1 MNKIKTLHRG
11 VVVGSLLAVAGLA
24 AAQTVPDFTWRSFRF
39 KTDTISFSA
48 DNTRIALG
56 GSQTRV
62 LSIAT
67 GAILAVLGAPSTGTV
82 VNVVA
87 FSPNGQW
94 LAAGDVAS
102 GGVGPIRIYD
112 ANSYAELAL
121 LSSHTTSISSLAW
134 SPSSNRLVSSDTTA
148 ANPTVRVW
156 DPATWTETASFVIAG
171 TGQAI
176 YFMRY
181 NAAGTRLA
189 VSHTTAAAG
198 VKLFDTSS
206 WTQVGSTMTQT
217 ARPYEVDFNPS
228 GTLLAVG
235 YFDNSVRF
243 YDPATQSET
252 LSPIVL
258 PRPAW
263 GVSYSPNGQR
273 LFVAVD
279 SQTTTPGLAGSFNLF
294 DATDNYAQLASW
306 GTGIQGPRSSA
317 WSPNGNFCG
326 GTLNDGTVYVFNNT
340 LTNVELYTSS
350 NTGVG
355 AFRAMSVSPDGTR
368 AAIGNISNDTV
379 KMLDV
384 ATGSLIWQ
392 ALMPDIRDRVRDLD
406 FSSNGSEIAVALS
419 TVLTE
424 VNARVIRISA
434 ADGSVIGTPY
444 NPPVPQTILN
454 SVQYSPDG
462 TLLLAAS
469 QTEKEAYV
477 WNVATGALFSTAL
490 APGETATAM
499 SCARFSPDGTRIA
512 ASYTGSAS
520 AYRGVRVFQLAS
532 GSSTL
537 LGSAPDTGANITWLA
552 WSPDGDKI
560 AASRTVLSSQ
570 GLIYIYDPATIGTGP
585 SQTFTGHTSTVN
597 YVAWYPDSTKLASAA
612 GVIGNAIIIWDA
624 DNGMALQTYGGFAQS
639 GQAVAVTGEFIFMC
653 GTGSE
658 TAAWPNPY
666 PFASADNDTI
676 FWEGPNSGPLPRL
689 MVAWR
694 APDGIVTLPV
704 VVIDVVPAGWNPQTV
719 GFNANSSESSIAF
732 QRASDGLVAFWDL
745 DSSGAPTP
753 GGVLGA
759 PPTIDW
765 VVVGMANVDGVGQD
779 DVLWFNVANDSL
791 AIWFRDASGDVT
803 GTAIVGTA
811 PANWSVVGAGEISA
825 SLGTSIVWQNDTT
838 SQIVTWNLDT
848 SGGLISTTSVGVPGT
863 DWVCVGLGNFDAN
876 SNASLLFRN
885 GSNNLLAVWNLDEN
899 GTVISTGTIAEAPA
913 GWRIFG
919 IGRL

>member
-1 MNKIKTLHRG
+1 
-11 VVVGSLLAVAGLA
+11 
-24 AAQTVPDFTWRSFRF
+24 
-39 KTDTISFSA
+39 
-48 DNTRIALG
+48 
-56 GSQTRV
+56 V

-67 GAILAVLGAPSTGTV
+67 GVTLAVLGAPSTGTN
-82 VNVVA
+82 VNVVS

-94 LAAGDVAS
+94 LAAGFVVT
-102 GGVGPIRIYD
+102 GGVAPIRIYD
-112 ANSYAELAL
+112 ANSYAEVAL
-121 LSSHTTSISSLAW
+121 LSNHTAAISSLAW
-134 SPSSNRLVSSDTTA
+134 SPSSDRLVSSDTVST
-148 ANPTVRVW
+148 NPTVRVW
-156 DPATWTETASFVIAG
+156 DPATWTETTSFTIPG
-171 TGQAI
+171 TSQAI
-176 YFMRY
+176 YFLRY

-198 VKLFDTSS
+198 VKLFDTTS

-235 YFDNSVRF
+235 YFDNTVRF
-243 YDPATQSET
+243 YDPATQTEA

-258 PRPAW
+258 ARPAY

-273 LFVAVD
+273 LLVAID
-279 SQTTTPGLAGSFNLF
+279 SQTSAPGLAGNFSLF
-294 DATDNYAQLASW
+294 DATNNYSFLAGWS
-306 GTGIQGPRSSA
+306 TGSQGPRTAA
-317 WSPNGNFCG
+317 WSPNGSFAG

-340 LTNVELYTSS
+340 LSAVELYTSS

-355 AFRAMSVSPDGTR
+355 AFRALSVSPDGTR

-406 FSSNGSEIAVALS
+406 FSPDGSEIAVALS
-419 TVLTE
+419 TVLNE

-434 ADGSVIGTPY
+434 SNGSVIGTPY
-444 NPPVPQTILN
+444 NPPVSQTILN

-469 QTEKEAYV
+469 QSEKAAYV
-477 WNVATGALFSTAL
+477 WNVSSGALFSTAL

-499 SCARFSPDGTRIA
+499 SCARFSPDGTQIA

-520 AYRGVRVFQLAS
+520 NYRGVRVFQLAS

-537 LGSAPDTGANITWLA
+537 LGSAPDTGASMTWLA
-552 WSPDGDKI
+552 WSPDGNKI
-560 AASRTVLSSQ
+560 AASRTLLSSQ
-570 GLIYIYDPATIGTGP
+570 GLIYVYQPATISSGP

-597 YVAWYPDSTKLASAA
+597 YVAWYPDSSKLASAA
-612 GVIGNAIIIWDA
+612 GVVGNAIIIWNA
-624 DNGMALQTYGGFAQS
+624 DDGTALQTYGGFAQS
-639 GQAVAVTGEFIFMC
+639 GQAVAVTGQFIFMC

-666 PFASADNDTI
+666 PFANDTI
-676 FWEGPNSGPLPRL
+676 FWEGPDSGQLPRL

-704 VVIDVVPAGWNPQTV
+704 VVIDITPTGWDARTV

-745 DSSGAPTP
+745 DSSGTPTP

-759 PPTIDW
+759 PPSIEW

-779 DVLWFNVANDSL
+779 DVLWFHVTNRSL
-791 AIWFRDASGDVT
+791 AIWFRNSAGDVT
-803 GTAIVGTA
+803 GTAVVGTA
-811 PANWSVVGAGEISA
+811 PANWSVAGAGKISA
-825 SLGTSIVWQNDTT
+825 SLGTSIVWQNSST
-838 SQIVTWNLDT
+838 SQVVTWNLDS
-848 SGGLISTTSVGVPGT
+848 SGGLISTTSIGVPGT
-863 DWVCVGLGNFDAN
+863 DWVCVGLGNFDAT

-885 GSNNLLAVWNLDEN
+885 ASNNLLAVWNLDAA
-899 GTVISTGTIAEAPA
+899 GTVVSTGTIAEAPA